1 MAYAQQALQARL
13 DGKHEEADRLFEL
26 AYQETSGGVDTA
38 EVLFNW
44 ADNTRRLPE
53 GEDRARAMLQEAS
66 DILYPIR
73 HKYRKV
79 YAAYKHHVARF
90 LRNTDDV
97 TSSLKAI
104 ESALVHIRRIESRNP
119 LLWIAPYVD
128 SLTIRLDTV
137 SIRAINRHPWK
148 ARWVGLSALAWSL
161 HPYLWMKRQ
170 VGPKHVVRAL
180 ILLRWASDP
189 FRNEPHVRHSFFDRS

>member
-13 DGKHEEADRLFEL
+13 DGKYEKAERLFES
-26 AYQETSGGVDTA
+26 AYRETSGGVDTA
-38 EVLFNW
+38 ELLFNW

-53 GEDRARAMLQEAS
+53 GEDRARAMLREAS
-66 DILYPIR
+66 DILHTIL
-73 HKYRKV
+73 HKYPKV
-79 YAAYKHHVARF
+79 YAAYRHHEARF
-90 LRNTDDV
+90 LRNTGEV

-104 ESALVHIRRIESRNP
+104 KSAFERIRHIESCNP

-137 SIRAINRHPWK
+137 SILAINRHPWK
-148 ARWVGLSALAWSL
+148 ARRIGLSALAWSL

-170 VGPKHVVRAL
+170 AGPKHVIRAL
-180 ILLRWASDP
+180 ILLRWANDP
-189 FRNEPHVRHSFFDRS
+189 FRNEPHVRHSFFGHS